1 MAKFILLFVYFQKK
15 NMEYVSIA
23 FQLIVG
29 VSILNVWLI
38 QANKATQWRGGSAK
52 TIKEEFAA
60 YGLPEWSLYVI
71 GFLKV
76 VLAIALISAIW
87 FPNLLKPAALGLAFL
102 LAGSVLMHFKIKDPI
117 KKSFP
122 ALLFLAMCL
131 FLAFGV

>member
-1 MAKFILLFVYFQKK
+1 
-15 NMEYVSIA
+15 MEYLTVA

-38 QANKATQWRGGSAK
+38 QANKATQCRGGSAK

-76 VLAIALISAIW
+76 V
-87 FPNLLKPAALGLAFL
+87 
-102 LAGSVLMHFKIKDPI
+102 
-117 KKSFP
+117 
-122 ALLFLAMCL
+122 
-131 FLAFGV
+131 